1 MVNHVANGSCARC
14 FLSCSFCFSRCP
26 VGFKSGFARLRHRD
40 LVSDVKIAWPVLFDA
55 SRKNNANFGVQGI
68 PQLVVI
74 DRKGIVR
81 KVEVGFTPE
90 SFAKT
95 AELVQSLVK

>member
-1 MVNHVANGSCARC
+1 VVSLTGYYGYFGSEKG
-14 FLSCSFCFSRCP
+14 LTNEQEYEKMK
-26 VGFKSGFARLRHRD
+26 GF
-40 LVSDVKIAWPVLFDA
+40 VSDVKIAWPVLFDG

-95 AELVQSLVK
+95 SELVQSLVKSASSGG